1 MFTSDESIAKELEIF
16 VMNESS
22 LYDSFLQIVEL
33 LAKKQA
39 KGTYSHDKALICW
52 ERWVLLGAKSYLSQ
66 FKMTRN
72 VRYYFPKTIRKI
84 VVENVA
90 QYAFQEYIK

>member
-1 MFTSDESIAKELEIF
+1 MFTSDESIATELELY
-16 VMNESS
+16 VLNESS
-22 LYDSFLQIVEL
+22 LFDSFLKIVEL

-52 ERWVLLGAKSYLSQ
+52 ERWVLVGAKAYLSQ

-84 VVENVA
+84 AVERVA
-90 QYAFQEYIK
+90 QYAFDEYIK